1 MKVSNTTFC
10 FVLSSPL
17 LINNENVPS
26 LLLTFAISHLKLS
39 LEPDTN
45 EPSEFSDPASPAPVE
60 LFNNAPF
67 DKVAIENGIE
77 FTTSPSTNAFN
88 VTCPAASKSAATKVI
103 STAVEPP
110 NAVPVPI
117 VSISPAL

>member
-26 LLLTFAISHLKLS
+26 ALLTLAISHLKLS
-39 LEPDTN
+39 LDPDTN

-60 LFNNAPF
+60 LFKMLPL
-67 DKVAIENGIE
+67 DKVANEKGIE
-77 FTTSPSTNAFN
+77 LTTSPSTNAFN
-88 VTCPAASKSAATKVI
+88 DTCEEVTTSPASNNIVI
-103 STAVEPP
+103 SLVPP
-110 NAVPVPI
+110 ICALDI
-117 VSISPAL
+117 VKVSPEA

>member
-26 LLLTFAISHLKLS
+26 VLLTLAISHLKLS

-60 LFNNAPF
+60 LFNNAPL

-88 VTCPAASKSAATKVI
+88 VTALDARKSSATSVI
-103 STAVEPP
+103 TTSSQ
-110 NAVPVPI
+110 PVP
-117 VSISPAL
+117 S